1 MSPEY
6 GSTAAIFPIDD
17 ETLRYLRFTG
27 RPAEQ
32 VALVEAYAKTN
43 DLWHDPS
50 VEPVFSETLELDL
63 STVEPSIAGPKRPQD
78 RVRLAD
84 AKQRFRERARRLRRR
99 PARCRTSIDES
110 VAETFPASDPASPV
124 ADGADVHLDS
134 AADGRARA
142 GVAADADHAR
152 RRHRRRSSITARSRS
167 PRSRRAPTR
176 PTRR

>member
-43 DLWHDPS
+43 NLWHDPS
-50 VEPVFSETLELDL
+50 DEPVFSERLELDL
-63 STVEPSIAGPKRPQD
+63 ATIEPSIAGPKRPQD

-84 AKQRFRERARRLRRR
+84 AKARFRTALGDYVQPGSVRDL
-99 PARCRTSIDES
+99 IDES
-110 VAETFPASDPASPV
+110 VDESFPASDPAAPV
-124 ADGADVHLDS
+124 ADGADVHIES
-134 AADGRARA
+134 AAVDAHGR
-142 GVAADADHAR
+142 VSQPTDDHAQ
-152 RRHRRRSSITARSRS
+152 
-167 PRSRRAPTR
+167 
-176 PTRR
+176 